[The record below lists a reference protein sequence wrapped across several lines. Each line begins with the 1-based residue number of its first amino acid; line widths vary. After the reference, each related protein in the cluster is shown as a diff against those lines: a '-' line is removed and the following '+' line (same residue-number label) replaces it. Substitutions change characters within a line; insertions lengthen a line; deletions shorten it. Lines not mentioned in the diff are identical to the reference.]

1 MPKKQIEV
9 VNLEDEK
16 EEEEEDYIAARK
28 ALDNDIK
35 TAEDKIEEN
44 KTAEV
49 KIEEDITPVVNT
61 PVKKPDEKTQCP
73 DCGKLVSKKTLRYT
87 HKYQCSAKTQQ
98 HTPIKEAPQIKETT
112 PKELLSHALRGETT
126 PIISEVVPTKPTI
139 TQTPYFSRP
148 RPQRYE
154 HIKLF

>member
-35 TAEDKIEEN
+35 STEDKTTEDQIEDKIEE
-44 KTAEV
+44 
-49 KIEEDITPVVNT
+49 DIPPVVNT
-61 PVKKPDEKTQCP
+61 LVKKPDEKTPCP

-98 HTPIKEAPQIKETT
+98 HTPIKEA
-112 PKELLSHALRGETT
+112 S